1 MRERLKVKFLVILG
15 GLVLFM
21 VVLIIGI
28 LFFQGDE
35 IVKQIINA
43 IKAFIEFYSRF
54 TWKSLIA
61 YGLAFTIAGI
71 FIGRN
76 FPIKKKDGK
85 EKN

>member
-1 MRERLKVKFLVILG
+1 MRKKIKAQILVILG
-15 GLVLFM
+15 GVILFM
-21 VVLIIGI
+21 AVLIIGI

-35 IVKQIINA
+35 I
-43 IKAFIEFYSRF
+43 IKAFLEFYSKF

-61 YGLAFTIAGI
+61 YGLGFTISGI

>member
-1 MRERLKVKFLVILG
+1 MRERMKVRILVILG

-28 LFFQGDE
+28 IFFQGDE

-43 IKAFIEFYSRF
+43 IKAFIKFYSKF
-54 TWKSLIA
+54 TWKSLIS

-76 FPIKKKDGK
+76 FPIKKKERK

>member
-1 MRERLKVKFLVILG
+1 MRERLKVRILVILG

-28 LFFQGDE
+28 LFFQGDD
-35 IVKQIINA
+35 I
-43 IKAFIEFYSRF
+43 IKAFIEFYSKF
-54 TWKSLIA
+54 TWKSLLA

-76 FPIKKKDGK
+76 FPIKKKERK
-85 EKN
+85 EKK

>member
-1 MRERLKVKFLVILG
+1 MRERLKVRILVILG

-28 LFFQGDE
+28 LFFQGDD
-35 IVKQIINA
+35 I
-43 IKAFIEFYSRF
+43 IKAFIEFYSEF
-54 TWKSLIA
+54 TWKSLLA

-76 FPIKKKDGK
+76 FPIKKKERK
-85 EKN
+85 EKK